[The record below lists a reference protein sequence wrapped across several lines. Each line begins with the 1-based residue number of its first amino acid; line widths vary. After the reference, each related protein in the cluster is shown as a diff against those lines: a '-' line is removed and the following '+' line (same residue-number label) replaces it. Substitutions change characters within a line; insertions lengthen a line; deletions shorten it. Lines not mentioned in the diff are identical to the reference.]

1 MLAYDSINKVVLW
14 PSSSNEGRPIL
25 MIYHPD
31 STGGKNG
38 WWETD
43 PMNRDKPNEIV
54 FGSNG
59 TFIPDLNALIIYGG
73 FGTPNSDFFSSA
85 CPTCNAPLNYFWLY
99 RYGLGSG
106 TASTTPAA
114 PTQLRIQMGS

>member
-1 MLAYDSINKVVLW
+1 LRFPFYIAPYDSTMLTYDSINKVVLW
-14 PSSSNEGRPIL
+14 PASSNEGRPIL

-38 WWETD
+38 NWEID

-59 TFIPDLNALIIYGG
+59 TFIPELNALIIFGG
-73 FGTPNSDFFSSA
+73 FGTPHSDFFA
-85 CPTCNAPLNYFWLY
+85 DHAGVWAPDNYFWLY
-99 RYGLGSG
+99 RYGNGK
-106 TASTTPAA
+106 
-114 PTQLRIQMGS
+114 